1 MPVILAVLVYLAAF
15 GVPIY
20 LLHRCHAQ
28 HWTWHVLAV
37 AVAVGLGLAP
47 APPQLISPGF
57 DLCFGFVFYRAGRL
71 GRGRTDALQHARAS
85 REARLSP
92 LQCWFHAPALACT

>member
-20 LLHRCHAQ
+20 LLHRFHAQ
-28 HWTWHVLAV
+28 QWTWHVLAV
-37 AVAVGLGLAP
+37 AVTVGLGLVP

-57 DLCFGFVFYRAGRL
+57 DLCFGFVFTVLVVWGAGGL
-71 GRGRTDALQHARAS
+71 ILYSTHEHHEKHA
-85 REARLSP
+85 
-92 LQCWFHAPALACT
+92 